1 MQRVNSSEKT
11 QIMGKIEGRRRR
23 GRGWDGW
30 MASTTQLWV
39 WANSG
44 RQWRSGKRGMLQS
57 MAMQRSDMIYWL
69 NNNNI
74 QPLCNFLFLWG
85 EGEVAQLCPTLCNPT
100 DCSLPGSS
108 IHGIFQ
114 ARTLEW
120 FAISFSKAWKW
131 KVKSES
137 EVAQVVYL
145 KVTQSCPTPSDPMD
159 CSLPGSSIH
168 GIFQAR
174 ILEWVAISFS
184 RGSSQPRDR
193 TRGLLHCRQMLYHLS
208 HQGSLLFLY
217 FISFYCLTHSTWDTS
232 SCFPLTNK

>member
-1 MQRVNSSEKT
+1 MQRANSLEKT
-11 QIMGKIEGRRRR
+11 QIMGKIEGKRRR

-30 MASTTQLWV
+30 MASTTQSWV

-44 RQWRSGKRGMLQS
+44 RQWRAGKLGMLQS

-114 ARTLEW
+114 ARVL
-120 FAISFSKAWKW
+120 KW
-131 KVKSES
+131 VS
-137 EVAQVVYL
+137 
-145 KVTQSCPTPSDPMD
+145 
-159 CSLPGSSIH
+159 
-168 GIFQAR
+168 
-174 ILEWVAISFS
+174 ISFS

-193 TRGLLHCRQMLYHLS
+193 TQISHIVGRCFTIWATGEVFFFFTSYHFIVLPILHE
-208 HQGSLLFLY
+208 
-217 FISFYCLTHSTWDTS
+217 TS
-232 SCFPLTNK
+232 SCFPLANK